1 VHTLTRL
8 AASGEVLGMKRIAH
22 KSKKTFPKPT
32 TRQVKDDTK
41 YRT

>member
-1 VHTLTRL
+1 
-8 AASGEVLGMKRIAH
+8 MKRIAH

-41 YRT
+41 YRIWKHGTS